1 MKYLAVLSA
10 ILLVTLGTFVDAR
23 IGSEKIVAHREAE
36 EIVDVVQDRSQL
48 AHRELK
54 VCRRG
59 DSEFKKRGGA
69 DQKAE
74 CSKAKAATDA
84 RSSAVTMATAAAT
97 WRSASVAATTSAEK
111 NGDVDMW

>member
-1 MKYLAVLSA
+1 MKYLAILSA

-36 EIVDVVQDRSQL
+36 TIVDIAQDRSQL

-74 CSKAKAATDA
+74 CSKARRCYRRKKQCSYNGN
-84 RSSAVTMATAAAT
+84 RC
-97 WRSASVAATTSAEK
+97 RHVAQCK
-111 NGDVDMW
+111 RRCNDKC